1 MFHLSR
7 CLALCLVPWC
17 PVVAAE
23 QSAKPDAPTTPSVS
37 QPDIR
42 AADQPPLPD
51 APLIRPDMPPANP
64 EPPPANP
71 VPPNTEPAAPPKA
84 ALSMVQLDADRF
96 KIGDVELNRQTRAI
110 RFPATINMREGL
122 LEFVIV
128 HDKGK
133 VHESLLRTAI
143 NATHLNLALKLLRYQ
158 SSPELFMLRDEE
170 GFPNGLMPVV
180 DAKTKAAARVEIRML
195 WKDGETERSASVN
208 ECITNNRTNT
218 VMPSGPW
225 VYGGSAVHDGRYVAE
240 VTGDIVA
247 ILTTQ
252 AAIFNYPG
260 DNNRVGEDYASWYAL
275 TKMIPDVGTAV
286 TAEIRPWSPAAEPAT
301 RPTPNPAPK
310 TE

>member
-1 MFHLSR
+1 MSHLSR
-7 CLALCLVPWC
+7 CLALYLVLWC
-17 PVVAAE
+17 PVAAAE
-23 QSAKPDAPTTPSVS
+23 QSAKPDVPATPSVA
-37 QPDIR
+37 QPSIR

-51 APLIRPDMPPANP
+51 TPSARPVTPPANP
-64 EPPPANP
+64 ETPPPNP
-71 VPPNTEPAAPPKA
+71 GPPSTEPAAPPKA
-84 ALSMVQLDADRF
+84 APIFVQLDADRF

-110 RFPATINMREGL
+110 RFPAAINMREGL

-143 NATHLNLALKLLRYQ
+143 NATHLNLALKLQRYQ

-195 WKDGETERSASVN
+195 WKDGETEHSASVN
-208 ECITNNRTNT
+208 ECINNNRNNT
-218 VMPSGPW
+218 VMPAGPW
-225 VYGGSAVHDGRYVAE
+225 VYGGSAVYNGRYVSE

-247 ILTTQ
+247 ILTNQ

-260 DNNRVGEDYASWYAL
+260 DNNRDGEDYGSWYAL

-286 TAEIRPWSPAAEPAT
+286 IVEIRPWSPAAGPASK
-301 RPTPNPAPK
+301 PTPKPAPK
-310 TE
+310 AE